1 MDDRLTNVSFVYPAN
16 TTVLEKWETHATQTN
31 KKNTSELKQLHNLEL
46 LVRNEESLGF
56 VEFYLRNQR

>member
-1 MDDRLTNVSFVYPAN
+1 MDDRLTNASFVYAAHVTPPDKR
-16 TTVLEKWETHATQTN
+16 ESQTKQN
-31 KKNTSELKQLHNLEL
+31 KKKNTSELKQLHNLEL